1 MRGIKKQLD
10 SCCLTPGVN
19 LVVGLTELS
28 MKHGANVAAWR
39 NSKGE
44 PHRRLDK
51 IEQVCIEQTDE
62 VAGQIWELECSLKKS
77 EGQEKG

>member
-1 MRGIKKQLD
+1 
-10 SCCLTPGVN
+10 
-19 LVVGLTELS
+19 

-39 NSKGE
+39 NSKDE

-51 IEQVCIEQTDE
+51 IEQVCVEQTDE
-62 VAGQIWELECSLKKS
+62 VAWQIWELECSLKKS